1 MTRIRIEG
9 GTAPNGEPT
18 SVGIVDGIQ
27 APVGALD
34 GHVIDASG
42 LIVAPGFIDIQ
53 INGAFGS
60 DFTEDPSSIWKVGA
74 LLPRTG
80 VTAFFPTIITAPH
93 NRVEAAIAAMAMRP
107 EAYVGAEPV
116 GLHIE
121 GPHLAPTRRGA
132 HPEDLLTEPLDT
144 KLEPHPSIAII
155 TVAPELRGS
164 LDMIRRFAAAGT
176 IVSIGHSS
184 ATAAQARDALDAGAT
199 LGTHL
204 LNAMPPITAREP
216 GIAGVLLTDPRAFF
230 SMIVDGHHH
239 DPATI
244 QLAWSAAADRFV
256 VITDAIAAA
265 GMPDGEYRIGGV
277 PVTLADG
284 AVRKADGTLAGAS
297 TTMDRAIAILAG
309 IVSSPLTAV
318 LEAATTNPA
327 RAVQRSDLGA
337 LRNGTPADIC
347 ILDGS
352 DVAGFRV
359 VCTIVGGRIA
369 HIADPDRCD
378 PALLPV

>member
-9 GTAPNGEPT
+9 GRGSDGEPIR
-18 SVGIVDGIQ
+18 VGILDGIQ
-27 APVGALD
+27 ATVGDLD

-42 LIVAPGFIDIQ
+42 LTVVPGFIDIQ

-60 DFTEDPSSIWKVGA
+60 DFTEDPSSIWQVGA
-74 LLPRTG
+74 LLPATG

-93 NRVEAAIAAMAMRP
+93 DRVEAAIAAMAMRP
-107 EAYVGAEPV
+107 NGYIGAEPV

-132 HPEDLLTEPLDT
+132 HPEGLLTEPLDT

-155 TVAPELRGS
+155 TVAPELRGA
-164 LDMIRRFAAAGT
+164 LEMIRRFATTGT
-176 IVSIGHSS
+176 IVSIGHSA
-184 ATAAQARDALDAGAT
+184 ATTAQARDALDAGAT

-216 GIAGVLLTDPRAFF
+216 GIAGLLLTDPRAFF

-244 QLAWSAAADRFV
+244 ELAWSAGADRFV
-256 VITDAIAAA
+256 LITDAIAAA
-265 GMPDGEYRIGGV
+265 GMPDGEYQIGGV
-277 PVTLADG
+277 HVTLAGG
-284 AVRKADGTLAGAS
+284 AVRKEDGTLAGAA
-297 TTMDRAIAILAG
+297 TTMDRAMEILAG
-309 IVSSPLTAV
+309 TVSSSLADV
-318 LEAATTNPA
+318 LRTATTNPA
-327 RAVQRSDLGA
+327 RAVRRPDLGR
-337 LRNGTPADIC
+337 LRDGTRADIC

-352 DVAGFRV
+352 TV
-359 VCTIVGGRIA
+359 VCTIAGGRIA
-369 HIADPDRCD
+369 HLADPDRCD
-378 PALLPV
+378 PALLTV